1 MTHYAHLWLFF
12 VIVFGVIAL
21 PGLDMAFVLGSALSG
36 GRRSGMAAVS
46 GIVAGGVCHVT
57 MTALGIGMLL
67 KLIPG
72 VFNAV
77 LLAGALYIAWIG
89 LSLVRS
95 KSGFDSPGFDASAN
109 SAARAPHATF
119 WQGMFTALLNPKAY
133 LFMLAI
139 FPQFLRP
146 SYGAIWVQALVLWG
160 IIAITQFVVY
170 GGIAW
175 MADAVRAWLGR
186 KPDSGLLATRWVGVL
201 LIAAALFTGVE
212 GWRGI

>member
-12 VIVFGVIAL
+12 AVVFGVIAL

-36 GRRSGMAAVS
+36 GRRKGMAAVG

-89 LSLVRS
+89 LSLLRS
-95 KSGFDSPGFDASAN
+95 TSGFDASV
-109 SAARAPHATF
+109 SPVVRPQRATF

-146 SYGAIWVQALVLWG
+146 AYGALWVQALVLWG

-170 GGIAW
+170 GGIALT
-175 MADAVRAWLGR
+175 ADAVRAWLKQR
-186 KPDSGLLATRWVGVL
+186 PSSNMLATRWVGIL

>member
-21 PGLDMAFVLGSALSG
+21 PGLDMAFVLGSSLSG
-36 GRRSGMAAVS
+36 GRRRGMAAVS

-57 MTALGIGMLL
+57 MTALGIGVLL

-89 LSLVRS
+89 ISLLRS
-95 KSGFDSPGFDASAN
+95 RSGFDTPGLDASIN
-109 SAARAPHATF
+109 STAGSGHTTF
-119 WQGMFTALLNPKAY
+119 WQGLLTALLNPKAY

-146 SYGAIWVQALVLWG
+146 AYGAIWVQALVLWG
-160 IIAITQFVVY
+160 IIAVTQFTVY

-175 MADAVRAWLGR
+175 MADAVRAWLKQR
-186 KPDSGLLATRWVGVL
+186 PDSGLLATRWVGVL

-212 GWRGI
+212 GWRGM